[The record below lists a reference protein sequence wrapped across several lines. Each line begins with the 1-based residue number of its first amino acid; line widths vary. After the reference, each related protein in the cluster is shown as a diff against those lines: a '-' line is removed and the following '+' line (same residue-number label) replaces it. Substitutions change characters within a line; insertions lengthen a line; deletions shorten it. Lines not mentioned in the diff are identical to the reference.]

1 MSFELEHLFTV
12 GLEQKPTLNFSNS
25 NAFTKTKKVLLLPF
39 YYLLQYYLFRKFS
52 IFEKIRP
59 LGFWR
64 RWSQIWPSF
73 YRMRH
78 LYRDGHATKISTF
91 RKVDYFIFWNLRSF
105 FLSLLLSQNF
115 WFNIS
120 LFLFHEDLIKIRNK
134 WYKLFH

>member
-39 YYLLQYYLFRKFS
+39 YYLLRYYLFRKFS
-52 IFEKIRP
+52 IFENRVFGVADHKSDLRFTVWGICN
-59 LGFWR
+59 
-64 RWSQIWPSF
+64 
-73 YRMRH
+73 

-120 LFLFHEDLIKIRNK
+120 LFLFHKDLIKIRNK
-134 WYKLFH
+134 WYKLFP